1 MKYINPFSKQGFV
14 NLFADHIIKS
24 INPSHKSRFQVVD
37 FKSFLVVYGSTSSDE
52 VLDLNKLR
60 DTFIEK
66 NKELVNYLD
75 IKNVN
80 IIDLIDYREPLS
92 PTEYYFDYFNSSRP
106 IFHQKT
112 LNEIDR
118 DTNGEYKKDFLS
130 SIDYTDKLELEFY
143 SPFLPDNLKIF
154 NTTNFLSV
162 SSSFPYGHS
171 LNLGRREFYYG
182 EYVCNHLFNI
192 LETDKITLK
201 YSSTLDSEEDLNIEV
216 ICNSFYSPE
225 KIKSLVLDVFD
236 FNINKFSNDFLNE
249 YDIEDDI
256 INQVK
261 DKPWLVKDRT
271 KDLIMF

>member
-24 INPSHKSRFQVVD
+24 INPNHKSRFQVVD

-130 SIDYTDKLELEFY
+130 SINYTDKLELEFY

>member
-24 INPSHKSRFQVVD
+24 INPNHKSRFQVVD

-130 SIDYTDKLELEFY
+130 SIDYTDKFELEFY
-143 SPFLPDNLKIF
+143 SPFLPDKLKIF

-201 YSSTLDSEEDLNIEV
+201 YSSTLDSEEDLNVEV

-261 DKPWLVKDRT
+261 DKPWLIKDRT